1 VSDSLCVAIALS
13 SSERDTFYINPY
25 IFFYCKVILMSCSP
39 ADLTENITNSCDLKC
54 KLVTDYPSQGI
65 TVTGISDVDST
76 GDGTGDSSALTI
88 NGLSNLNIEYN
99 FSEYVVNDI
108 RFVKKSYHRYGG
120 KSVSAEMIIMH
131 FGRGGGFILI
141 CIPIVVGFSSS
152 DLDDVFSNAGK
163 GNESS
168 FDLNKF
174 IPQQPYYSY
183 KGGVGLAE
191 QCPGNQA
198 GEVIV
203 FQKRHALTLLQKN
216 IDDFIA
222 DSMGLVRFNISVG
235 ESISFSKNKPLK
247 KEHDAAFPIT
257 CEPYEDTEME
267 EAKKAKSRPPFHKDN
282 FKEWGSNVVL
292 QIILGAAILCVL
304 VKFLFFITNIGFK
317 GGARRGSGFDSTMET
332 M

>member
-1 VSDSLCVAIALS
+1 
-13 SSERDTFYINPY
+13 
-25 IFFYCKVILMSCSP
+25 MSCSP
-39 ADLTENITNSCDLKC
+39 ANLTENITNSCDLKC
-54 KLVTDYPSQGI
+54 KLITDYPSQGI
-65 TVTGISDVDST
+65 TVTGISGGDST
-76 GDGTGDSSALTI
+76 TLTI
-88 NGLSNLNIEYN
+88 NGLSNLNIEFN
-99 FSEYVVNDI
+99 FSEYVVYNI
-108 RFVKKSYHRYGG
+108 SFVKKSYHRYGG
-120 KSVSAEMIIMH
+120 KSVSAEMIITH
-131 FGRGGGFILI
+131 FGRGGVILI

-203 FQKRHALTLLQKN
+203 FQKRHALTLLQEN
-216 IDDFIA
+216 IDFIA
-222 DSMGLVRFNISVG
+222 DSRHPVRFNISDG

-247 KEHDAAFPIT
+247 KEHDTAFPIT

-267 EAKKAKSRPPFHKDN
+267 EVKKRKFRSPFVMSDID
-282 FKEWGSNVVL
+282 FKEWTSNVTL
-292 QIILGAAILCVL
+292 QIILGAVILYVL

-317 GGARRGSGFDSTMET
+317 GAARRGSGFDSTMET

>member
-1 VSDSLCVAIALS
+1 
-13 SSERDTFYINPY
+13 
-25 IFFYCKVILMSCSP
+25 MSCSP

-54 KLVTDYPSQGI
+54 KLITDYPSQGI
-65 TVTGISDVDST
+65 TVTGIS
-76 GDGTGDSSALTI
+76 TGDSTALTI
-88 NGLSNLNIEYN
+88 NGFSNLNIEFN
-99 FSEYVVNDI
+99 FSEYVVNNI

-120 KSVSAEMIIMH
+120 KSVSAEMIITH
-131 FGRGGGFILI
+131 FGRGGFILI

-152 DLDDVFSNAGK
+152 DLDDVFSNADK

-183 KGGVGLAE
+183 KGGSGPPGR
-191 QCPGNQA
+191 CPGNQA

-203 FQKRHALTLLQKN
+203 FQKRHALTLLQEN
-216 IDDFIA
+216 IDFIA
-222 DSMGLVRFNISVG
+222 DSRQQVRFNISDG

-247 KEHDAAFPIT
+247 KEYDTAFPIT

-267 EAKKAKSRPPFHKDN
+267 EVKKRKFRSPFVMSDKD
-282 FKEWGSNVVL
+282 FKEWGSNVAV
-292 QIILGAAILCVL
+292 QIILGAVILYVL

-317 GGARRGSGFDSTMET
+317 GAARRGSGFDSTMKT
-332 M
+332 MIGTDIALGAANIMTR

>member
-1 VSDSLCVAIALS
+1 
-13 SSERDTFYINPY
+13 
-25 IFFYCKVILMSCSP
+25 MSCSP

-54 KLVTDYPSQGI
+54 KLITDYPSQGI
-65 TVTGISDVDST
+65 TVTGIS
-76 GDGTGDSSALTI
+76 TGDSTALTI
-88 NGLSNLNIEYN
+88 NGFSNLNIEFN
-99 FSEYVVNDI
+99 FSEYVVNNI

-120 KSVSAEMIIMH
+120 KSVSAEMIITH
-131 FGRGGGFILI
+131 FGRGGFILI

-152 DLDDVFSNAGK
+152 DLDDVFSNADK

-183 KGGVGLAE
+183 KGGSGPPGR
-191 QCPGNQA
+191 CPGNQA

-203 FQKRHALTLLQKN
+203 FQKRHALTLLQEN
-216 IDDFIA
+216 IDFIA
-222 DSMGLVRFNISVG
+222 DSRQQVRFNISDG

-267 EAKKAKSRPPFHKDN
+267 EVKKRKFRSPFDKDDID
-282 FKEWGSNVVL
+282 FKEWTSNVTL
-292 QIILGAAILCVL
+292 QIILGAVILYAL

-317 GGARRGSGFDSTMET
+317 GAARRGSGFDSTMKT
-332 M
+332 MVGTDIALGAANILS

>member
-1 VSDSLCVAIALS
+1 
-13 SSERDTFYINPY
+13 
-25 IFFYCKVILMSCSP
+25 MSCSP

-131 FGRGGGFILI
+131 SGGGGIISI
-141 CIPIVVGFSSS
+141 CIPIVVGSSSS
-152 DLDDVFSNAGK
+152 DLDDVFSNAVK

-183 KGGVGLAE
+183 KGGIGPAE
-191 QCPGNQA
+191 QCPDTQA

-222 DSMGLVRFNISVG
+222 DSMGRVRFNISDG

-267 EAKKAKSRPPFHKDN
+267 EAKKRKFRSPFVMSDKD
-282 FKEWGSNVVL
+282 FKEWGSNVAL
-292 QIILGAAILCVL
+292 QIILGAVILYVL

-317 GGARRGSGFDSTMET
+317 GAARRGSGFDSTMET